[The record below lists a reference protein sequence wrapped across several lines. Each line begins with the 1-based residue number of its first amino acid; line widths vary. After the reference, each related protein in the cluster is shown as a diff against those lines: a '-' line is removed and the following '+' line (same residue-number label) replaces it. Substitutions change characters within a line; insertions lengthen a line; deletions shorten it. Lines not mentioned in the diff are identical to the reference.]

1 MLILFDFENIQNCH
15 YKRVKAFLIQ
25 EFGKE
30 EWQNAKK
37 IGAVCYENIDT
48 CLPDWN
54 TAMMI
59 YQVHKEPEAAD
70 NKLVELARL
79 HKSRCYVVV
88 SSDRGLSQRVYDA
101 VTSETSLYDN
111 SKTPSKAKE
120 VYQVLQVRSR
130 LLLDRV
136 MMSDQ
141 YDPHY
146 DLY

>member
-1 MLILFDFENIQNCH
+1 MLILFDFENIQNFH
-15 YKRVKAFLIQ
+15 YKKVKTFLIE

-30 EWQNAKK
+30 AWQNATK
-37 IGAVCYENIDT
+37 IGAVCYENVDT

-59 YQVHKEPEAAD
+59 YQVHKEPQAAD
-70 NKLVELARL
+70 NKLVEIARL
-79 HKSRCYVVV
+79 HKSECCVVV
-88 SSDRGLSQRVYDA
+88 SSDRGLSGRVYDA
-101 VTSETSLYDN
+101 VTSQTSLR
-111 SKTPSKAKE
+111 ARE

-130 LLLDRV
+130 FLLDRV

-141 YDPHY
+141 FDPHN

>member
-1 MLILFDFENIQNCH
+1 MLILFDFENIQNFH
-15 YKRVKAFLIQ
+15 YKKVKTFLIE

-30 EWQNAKK
+30 AWQNATK
-37 IGAVCYENIDT
+37 IGAVSYENVDT

-59 YQVHKEPEAAD
+59 YQVHKEPEAED

-79 HKSRCYVVV
+79 HKSKCCVVV
-88 SSDRGLSQRVYDA
+88 SSDRGLSGRIYDA
-101 VTSETSLYDN
+101 VTSQTSLR
-111 SKTPSKAKE
+111 ARE

-130 LLLDRV
+130 FLLDRV

-141 YDPHY
+141 FDPHN

>member
-1 MLILFDFENIQNCH
+1 MLILFDFENIQNFH
-15 YKRVKAFLIQ
+15 YKRVKAFLIE

-30 EWQNAKK
+30 EWQNATK
-37 IGAVCYENIDT
+37 IGAVCYENVDT

-59 YQVHKEPEAAD
+59 YQVHKEPQAAD
-70 NKLVELARL
+70 NKLVEIARL
-79 HKSRCYVVV
+79 HKSECCVVV

-101 VTSETSLYDN
+101 VASQISPYEN
-111 SKTPSKAKE
+111 SKTPSSAKE
-120 VYQVLQVRSR
+120 IYQVLQVRSR

-141 YDPHY
+141 FDPHY